1 MATRHRSGTPAEV
14 RPSAVLA
21 VCLMAV
27 FMQMLDLTIMA
38 TALPALAQDLSITG
52 STQVL
57 VFSAYGLAF
66 GSTLLS
72 AARLRDR
79 YGCRPMV
86 LAGLSV
92 FTLASAWC
100 AMAQGAVDLASA
112 RALQGLGA
120 AAVAAQTIVV
130 ITATFESRERIRA
143 FGLYGAVSG
152 LAGLA
157 GPLVGGLLLG
167 LGSDG
172 VGWRMI
178 FLLNLPLGAVA
189 LLLAY
194 RHIRIDGG
202 RASVSLELPSAVLSV
217 LGAAIVLGSL
227 AGVTEQGWSPAVAVS
242 LTVGAAVLGAF
253 GWRQRAIALSG
264 GRPLIGPEVF
274 ADCAFRVGSLLMF
287 VFYGLFAALLFSV
300 SVTTQTGLGWS
311 AMRTALT
318 LLPFALGAVLAAVTT
333 PLLIARFGG
342 RCLTVGLM
350 LFAAAVLALAFA
362 LHPQEALVYIDA
374 LPIPLF
380 LAGVGMGWAVVPL
393 PALMV
398 AALGERAT
406 GDASGMAPTVQQL
419 GSAFGAAVL
428 GSLFLARAD
437 GGAQTYLAACQSL
450 LWSVAAVGGV
460 ATLVSIRMPRTL
472 GGAS

>member
-1 MATRHRSGTPAEV
+1 MVTRHRSDAPPDV
-14 RPSAVLA
+14 RPSAVLT
-21 VCLMAV
+21 VCLLAV
-27 FMQMLDLTIMA
+27 FMQMLDLTVMA
-38 TALPALAQDLSITG
+38 TALPALAEDLAIAG

-79 YGCRPMV
+79 YGCRPLMLV
-86 LAGLSV
+86 GLAV

-100 AMAQGAVDLASA
+100 AMAQGAMELAAA

-130 ITATFESRERIRA
+130 ITATFESRARIRA
-143 FGLYGAVSG
+143 FGLHGAVSG

-157 GPLVGGLLLG
+157 GPLVGGLLVG

-172 VGWRMI
+172 LGWRMI
-178 FLLNLPLGAVA
+178 FLLNLPIGVLA

-202 RASVSLELPSAVLSV
+202 RASVSLELPSAALSVIGAAMV
-217 LGAAIVLGSL
+217 LGAL
-227 AGVTEQGWSPAVAVS
+227 AGVADRGWSAALVVTLVAGS
-242 LTVGAAVLGAF
+242 AVLAGF
-253 GWRQRAIALSG
+253 GVRQRHLATSG
-264 GRPLIGPEVF
+264 RRALIGPELF
-274 ADCAFRVGSLLMF
+274 ADRAFRVGSLLMF

-300 SVTTQTGLGWS
+300 SVTTQTGLGWT
-311 AMRTALT
+311 AVRTALT
-318 LLPFALGAVLAAVTT
+318 LLPFAVGAVVAAAAT
-333 PLLIARFGG
+333 PLLLARLGG
-342 RCLTVGLM
+342 PTVTVGLL
-350 LFAAAVLALAFA
+350 LFAVAVLVLART
-362 LHPQEALVYIDA
+362 LHPGDGVVDTGA

-380 LAGVGMGWAVVPL
+380 LAGAGMGLAVVPL
-393 PALMV
+393 PAVMV

-428 GSLFLARAD
+428 GSMFLARAD
-437 GGAQTYLAACQSL
+437 GGSHTYLAACQFV

-460 ATLVSIRMPRTL
+460 AALTSVRLPRTL